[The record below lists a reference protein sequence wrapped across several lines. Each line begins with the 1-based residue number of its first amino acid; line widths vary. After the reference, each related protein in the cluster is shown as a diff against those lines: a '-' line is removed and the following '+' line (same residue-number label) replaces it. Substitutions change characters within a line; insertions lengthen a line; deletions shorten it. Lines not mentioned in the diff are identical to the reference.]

1 MPRRDIDVRPSS
13 AGQSVQSGGSP
24 RVGGGVSVGIDAR
37 DRRGAAVVLTGAIG
51 GCSRL
56 EPAAALQR
64 RSPGEL
70 GPAQAKRAKPRAAR
84 RPIAI
89 RADADEEA
97 ASSDEVG
104 AGSSRRRERAQEA
117 AALPGSG
124 LSGLPG
130 LGVYLGELGSPAK
143 PGAPPQKDG
152 GAKPGFLGAH
162 FRAIPGL
169 VDVSVSI
176 GGDPARGGVMRRLL
190 SPLRARPARR
200 SPADAGSGR
209 VAPPPATGMPTK
221 PATSAAA
228 PAPIPTALAPDPALD
243 PERSKR
249 GGRLRRA
256 SRYLVNGI
264 LDIAIRRFRAP
275 PR

>member
-1 MPRRDIDVRPSS
+1 MPRRDIDVKPPG
-13 AGQSVQSGGSP
+13 AGQNVQSRGSP

-37 DRRGAAVVLTGAIG
+37 DRRSGAAVLTGAIG
-51 GCSRL
+51 GCSGI
-56 EPAAALQR
+56 EPAAAQQR

-70 GPAQAKRAKPRAAR
+70 GPAQNRAKPRPAR
-84 RPIAI
+84 RAPAK
-89 RADADEEA
+89 RADAADEA
-97 ASSDEVG
+97 ATSSDEGG
-104 AGSSRRRERAQEA
+104 AGATRRRERAQA
-117 AALPGSG
+117 AAPLPGSG
-124 LSGLPG
+124 LTGLPG
-130 LGVYLGELGSPAK
+130 LGVYLGELGSPAT
-143 PGAPPQKDG
+143 PGAQPQKEG

-162 FRAIPGL
+162 LRAVPSL
-169 VDVSVSI
+169 ADVSVSI
-176 GGDPARGGVMRRLL
+176 GGDPARSGVMRRLL
-190 SPLRARPARR
+190 SPLRALPRR

-209 VAPPPATGMPTK
+209 IAPAPATSLPTR
-221 PATSAAA
+221 PATSAVAPT
-228 PAPIPTALAPDPALD
+228 PAPTAVAPDPALD